1 LPINIVTL
9 LSQSAGRV
17 TIKHCHSRLVID
29 QMAGRLY
36 VLHLVSLTTAHILQ
50 QVYATYTETAPA
62 GVAGLIRQNYQCT
75 VIATWLLIGL
85 G

>member
-29 QMAGRLY
+29 QMAGLY

-50 QVYATYTETAPA
+50 QVYATYTETAP